1 MASKYQLVSSKFYY
15 EDSDVPRN
23 KFNIKDTQ
31 TIHEIE
37 KELLE
42 EAYAI
47 FFNELNEDTRF
58 DKNILFHSTK
68 EHLNHSM
75 IGLDYTEILT
85 WQKANLDFVRENL

>member
-1 MASKYQLVSSKFYY
+1 MASKYQLVSSEFYY
-15 EDSDVPRN
+15 ENSDVSRN

-47 FFNELNEDTRF
+47 FFNEINESTR
-58 DKNILFHSTK
+58 LTTAK
-68 EHLNHSM
+68 E
-75 IGLDYTEILT
+75 
-85 WQKANLDFVRENL
+85 FRV